1 MSISY
6 ATEAQRP
13 GPIGEKVPVLQQ
25 KPAQLSPL
33 ISLVSGGVAGAVE
46 ASITYPFEFAK
57 TRAQLGGTLNKTSN
71 PLKAISEIVRQSGI
85 TSIYTGCSSLILGT
99 TLKAGVRFL
108 SFDYI
113 KSLLA
118 EDNGKLSP
126 TNGILAGMLA
136 GAVES
141 VVAVTPT
148 ERIKTAL
155 IDQASNRNGGR
166 CPSAFLA
173 TSLLIRERGV
183 RELYRGLS
191 STTLKQSSTSAVRMG
206 SYNALKNMAEK
217 FSVPQNAGITFATGA
232 TAGVI
237 TVYMTQPFDTIKT
250 RSQSAAGA
258 TTADAFR
265 SVLADG
271 GVRAFWKGSTMR
283 LGRLIFSGG
292 IVFTVYEKV
301 SLALTRAQ

>member
-1 MSISY
+1 
-6 ATEAQRP
+6 
-13 GPIGEKVPVLQQ
+13 
-25 KPAQLSPL
+25 
-33 ISLVSGGVAGAVE
+33 
-46 ASITYPFEFAK
+46 
-57 TRAQLGGTLNKTSN
+57 
-71 PLKAISEIVRQSGI
+71 
-85 TSIYTGCSSLILGT
+85 
-99 TLKAGVRFL
+99 
-108 SFDYI
+108 
-113 KSLLA
+113 
-118 EDNGKLSP
+118 
-126 TNGILAGMLA
+126 
-136 GAVES
+136 
-141 VVAVTPT
+141 
-148 ERIKTAL
+148 
-155 IDQASNRNGGR
+155 
-166 CPSAFLA
+166 
-173 TSLLIRERGV
+173 
-183 RELYRGLS
+183 
-191 STTLKQSSTSAVRMG
+191 MG